1 MNYKT
6 EIVEMI
12 EKINTPRFLKMIL
25 GFVKVFYREEVQ
37 NNERCNDHCHADAD

>member
-12 EKINTPRFLKMIL
+12 EKINTPQFLKMIL
-25 GFVKVFYREEVQ
+25 SFVKVFYREEVQ
-37 NNERCNDHCHADAD
+37 NNE